1 MTLFPSD
8 SQQSGD
14 SAGKAVKYKTI
25 LEKYIGSAECLK
37 AMAEEILDLP
47 IVEPAVP
54 FGKLPY
60 SRIIESFS

>member
-14 SAGKAVKYKTI
+14 SEGKAVKYKTI

-54 FGKLPY
+54 FGKLL
-60 SRIIESFS
+60 SSLIIESFY